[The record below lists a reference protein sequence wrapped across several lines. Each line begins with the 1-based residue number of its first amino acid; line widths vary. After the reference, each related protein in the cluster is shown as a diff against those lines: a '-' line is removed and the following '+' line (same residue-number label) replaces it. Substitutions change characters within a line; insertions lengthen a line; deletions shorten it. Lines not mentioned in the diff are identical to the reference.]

1 MKEHVRI
8 KKMTIPGT
16 VVSFSE
22 KDKHFRIE
30 NEAFFS
36 FFVLQKRI
44 FCELKSD
51 VATMASEKG
60 EEQRRTKHKR
70 TETT

>member
-51 VATMASEKG
+51 VCNNESLGKRGRAEKDKT
-60 EEQRRTKHKR
+60 QKN
-70 TETT
+70 